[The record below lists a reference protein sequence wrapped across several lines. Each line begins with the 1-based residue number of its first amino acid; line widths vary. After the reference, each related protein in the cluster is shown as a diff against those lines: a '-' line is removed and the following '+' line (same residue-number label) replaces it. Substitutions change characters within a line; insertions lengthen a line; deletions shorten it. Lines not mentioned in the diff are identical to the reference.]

1 MITNKSKVISTI
13 VIFVLLFGNI
23 VFGVKY
29 FLAQKEIKKMEDVIK
44 ARQINEKTLNF
55 TRIFVVKILK
65 AEKEVDFETRLML
78 ENSVRDLE
86 NSEILAQW
94 QKFTN
99 SKTESEAQEE
109 VKILLEMLVNKI
121 KI

>member
-1 MITNKSKVISTI
+1 
-13 VIFVLLFGNI
+13 
-23 VFGVKY
+23 
-29 FLAQKEIKKMEDVIK
+29 MEDVIK